1 MSKKTFVI
9 VAGMVA
15 AAVVGGNVLAQN
27 VPMPEV
33 TVETHRAV
41 ETTIGRTSSGIPI
54 KDVSMG
60 YTVSA
65 QGLDIGTAIG
75 ARAFEA
81 RVSDAAKAACQ
92 ELGRRYPNST
102 PSDAECARVATDK
115 AMLKVRQLEDAA
127 TKK

>member
-1 MSKKTFVI
+1 MSKKMFVMA
-9 VAGMVA
+9 AGAVA
-15 AAVVGGNVLAQN
+15 AAVMGAGVLAQN

-33 TVETHRAV
+33 TVESHRMVA
-41 ETTIGRTSSGIPI
+41 TTIGRTSSGVPI
-54 KDVSMG
+54 VDVSMG

-65 QGLDIGTAIG
+65 QGLDIGTPIG

-92 ELGRRYPNST
+92 EIGKRYPNST
-102 PSDAECARVATDK
+102 TSDAECARAATDK
-115 AMLKVRQLEDAA
+115 AMVKVHQLEDAA